1 MILKFKKE
9 NETAF
14 QVRPNPT
21 DGKIT
26 VEYFKTEKLE
36 ECKFKVYDLMGKLI
50 LLGNIEAGNNRIDI
64 SSGKPGIY
72 VLELFSNS
80 TQQQYKIVK
89 Q

>member
-1 MILKFKKE
+1 
-9 NETAF
+9 
-14 QVRPNPT
+14 
-21 DGKIT
+21 
-26 VEYFKTEKLE
+26 
-36 ECKFKVYDLMGKLI
+36 MGKLI